1 MKKSE
6 TSNIIHNDHIDNII
20 QIYEN
25 HPSILRIRENVNQIE
40 LLSFSKINERQMETE
55 INSLNP
61 KKAPG
66 MDGIPTN
73 ILMESIELV
82 KSPLTQLFNTCVET
96 QQFPNNL
103 KYAIVTPLFKKDD
116 NTDKANYRPISV
128 LPSISKIFERLMFKQ
143 ISNLFKS
150 KFPNISVVSEK
161 DSPLN
166 ML

>member
-1 MKKSE
+1 
-6 TSNIIHNDHIDNII
+6 
-20 QIYEN
+20 
-25 HPSILRIRENVNQIE
+25 
-40 LLSFSKINERQMETE
+40 METE

-128 LPSISKIFERLMFKQ
+128 FQNFPISLWFQKRLQHSTCFNE
-143 ISNLFKS
+143 I
-150 KFPNISVVSEK
+150 IG
-161 DSPLN
+161 
-166 ML
+166 